1 MAEGL
6 EPSGERSQIP
16 EDKEKKATACT
27 ECGRLFTE
35 ASSLRRHM
43 KIHRGLKP
51 FKCLFCS
58 KTFRQA
64 TQLKTHLRVHTG
76 EKPFT
81 CSHCDKC
88 FAQKCQLIAHCRMHH
103 GQEKPFG
110 CEHCGLKFA
119 TSSNYK
125 MHNRLHSG
133 EKPYVCDVCG
143 QTFAQSS
150 TLTYHKRRHTG
161 EKPYQCDTCGMS
173 FSVSSSLITHTR
185 KHTGVTP
192 YKCSHC
198 DANFMTS
205 SELKKHTRRLHPE
218 GNPSVQCLLC
228 GNRFASVKNMI
239 KHQKKAHADEVRHHK
254 ERARA
259 VLYLASSHPVAF
271 VQSKLPQSSKAL
283 LGVSDNGTPNPQP
296 QTPNVTPAQCFK
308 VEQTDTVIGTT
319 HDAAGA
325 DHGLDSVTFE
335 ADQEAQATTTIGSD
349 ALHALVEQL
358 RPSSPP
364 QSVQEIVIIRT
375 LDDPEEGAL
384 IPEHH

>member
-1 MAEGL
+1 M
-6 EPSGERSQIP
+6 
-16 EDKEKKATACT
+16 ACT
-27 ECGRLFTE
+27 ECNRLFTE

-51 FKCLFCS
+51 FKCLFCP

-81 CSHCDKC
+81 CSQCDKC

-103 GQEKPFG
+103 GEEKPFG

-125 MHNRLHSG
+125 MHIRLHSG

-192 YKCSHC
+192 YKCTHC
-198 DANFMTS
+198 DASFMTS

-228 GNRFASVKNMI
+228 GNRFASVKNMM

-283 LGVSDNGTPNPQP
+283 LGALDGGGPPNPEP
-296 QTPNVTPAQCFK
+296 QMPKAAAALGLPAQCFK
-308 VEQTDTVIGTT
+308 VEQTDTVITG
-319 HDAAGA
+319 AAA
-325 DHGLDSVTFE
+325 AATITIHNPSLDSVTFE
-335 ADQEAQATTTIGSD
+335 PNREGQATTISADT
-349 ALHALVEQL
+349 LHALVEQL
-358 RPSSPP
+358 RPSSPV
-364 QSVQEIVIIRT
+364 QSVQEIVIIHT
-375 LDDPEEGAL
+375 LDNAEATEAATS
-384 IPEHH
+384 IPQQD